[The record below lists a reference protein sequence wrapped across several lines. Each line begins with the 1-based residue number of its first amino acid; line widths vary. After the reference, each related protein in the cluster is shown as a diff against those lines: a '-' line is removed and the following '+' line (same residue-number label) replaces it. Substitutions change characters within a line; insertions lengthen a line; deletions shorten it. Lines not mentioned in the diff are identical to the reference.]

1 MMPVVFIGHGSP
13 MNIIEDNQFS
23 SGWRQIAAS
32 IPKPK
37 AILVISAHWFTTGS
51 YLLTTPY
58 PTTIYDFYGF
68 PDELYRIE
76 YPAPGAPDLAH
87 RVGKLIGSHGMDS
100 SRGLD
105 HGAWSVLKMM
115 YPNADVP
122 VTQLSVNQSCDT
134 RAIFSLGEKLRPLRE
149 EGVLILS
156 SGNVVH
162 NLSLIDFSTQGGF
175 QWADEFD
182 LYIQQSLQDKAYER
196 VIDYTKA
203 GESAKYAFFTPDH
216 FYPLVYALGAASP
229 DDNLQIYND
238 SRIYGSLSMTSYVF
252 G

>member
-13 MNIIEDNQFS
+13 MNIIEDNQFTS
-23 SGWRQIAAS
+23 SWRQIAAS

-37 AILVISAHWFTTGS
+37 AILVISAHWFTNGS
-51 YLLTTPY
+51 YLLTAHY

-68 PDELYRIE
+68 PDELYKIE

-87 RVGKLIGSHGMDS
+87 RVGKLIGNHGIDS
-100 SRGLD
+100 TRGLD
-105 HGAWSVLKMM
+105 HGAWSVLKIM
-115 YPNADVP
+115 YPDADIP
-122 VTQLSVNQSCDT
+122 VTQLSVDQSCDT

-149 EGVLILS
+149 DGVLILS

-162 NLSLIDFSTQGGF
+162 NLSLIDFSMQGGF
-175 QWADEFD
+175 LWADEFD
-182 LYIQQSLQDKAYER
+182 LYIRQSLQDKAYER

-216 FYPLVYALGAASP
+216 FYPLIYALGAANP
-229 DDNLQIYND
+229 DDNLKIYND